1 MSIEHTSVA
10 PTRLDEVHRHT
21 GLALR
26 ELRSTTTAGA
36 LSFELAK
43 CWRAHLGSLERA
55 LLLTTAAHAVDSAD
69 LTELGSALER
79 LRIWA
84 THGKPNVV
92 IHEHG
97 PDWDEPWRPTFYGKL
112 G

>member
-1 MSIEHTSVA
+1 MA
-10 PTRLDEVHRHT
+10 DAPPPTRLDAMLGHT

-26 ELRSTTTAGA
+26 ELRSTSAAGE

-43 CWRAHLGSLERA
+43 CWRAHLGSMELA
-55 LLLTTAAHAVDSAD
+55 LLLTTAAHAVGSDD
-69 LTELGSALER
+69 LKELGSALET

-84 THGKPNVV
+84 AHGKPHVV

-97 PDWDEPWRPTFYGKL
+97 PDWDKPWRPTYYGKI